1 RGDATELD
9 APVLA
14 HGRVRPSAGMST
26 AERYRAAVE
35 GEDLQAVGELLAAQI
50 VFHSPVT
57 FHPFIGRETVT
68 RLLAEVIQVFE
79 DFRFTDELQMDGAHA
94 LIFRA
99 SVAGSDREIEG
110 IDLLRFDAEGLI
122 ADFTVMLR
130 PFSALVPF
138 ARAMGERAQAAG
150 LQTTRA

>member
-1 RGDATELD
+1 
-9 APVLA
+9 
-14 HGRVRPSAGMST
+14 MST
-26 AERYRAAVE
+26 VERYRAAVE
-35 GEDLQAVGELLAAQI
+35 RRDLPAVGELLAQEI

-57 FHPFIGRETVT
+57 FHPFLGRETVT
-68 RLLAEVIQVFE
+68 ALLEQVIQVFE

-99 SVAGSDREIEG
+99 NVAGTDREIEG
-110 IDLLRFDAEGLI
+110 VDLLRFDDDGLI

-130 PFSALVPF
+130 PLSALVPF
-138 ARAMGERAQAAG
+138 AQAMGERAQAAG

>member
-1 RGDATELD
+1 
-9 APVLA
+9 
-14 HGRVRPSAGMST
+14 MST

-35 GEDLQAVGELLAAQI
+35 RRDLAAVGELLSADI

-57 FHPFIGRETVT
+57 FHPFLGRETVT
-68 RLLAEVIQVFE
+68 ALLEQVIQVFE

-99 SVAGSDREIEG
+99 NVAGTDREIEG
-110 IDLLRFDAEGLI
+110 IDLLRFDEDGLI

-130 PFSALVPF
+130 PLSALVPF
-138 ARAMGERAQAAG
+138 AQAMGERAQAAG